1 MQSRHDRGA
10 HAARRIRNRLA
21 SPNGRSSL
29 AWNAD
34 HGRLKLGIGAR
45 AFVAALSLGVACI
58 AHGADA
64 DSGASPDVSDPAAA
78 GVPEVHLE
86 AIRVVGE
93 RFDKARN
100 ALSPTTGGSQ
110 FGFDL
115 QEIGELPQ
123 GESTPINQLM
133 LQAPGVVQGDYGEL
147 HIRGEM
153 TQPQY
158 RINGTIV
165 PEGIGGFGQVFD
177 SRFARRIEFIRGA
190 LPAQYNYRTNIID
203 IETKKR
209 FDNGAKVSL
218 NGGSYGT
225 LNPTLE
231 LSGAKDKFT
240 YYLIGSYLQA
250 KNGILFP
257 TADREPI
264 HDDTTQNKGFAY
276 VSFLPDP
283 RSRWSLMVGAVQS
296 HFQIPNVR
304 GQTPTFA
311 LDGVSS
317 SANLP
322 SANLNE
328 NQRERNRYAVV
339 SYESTNG
346 ANLDYQAAF
355 FTRYSSVLYTPDPI
369 GDLIYRG
376 IASRVG
382 RRNVAN
388 GLQFDA
394 SLERSETHTARV
406 GFSASHQRTDSDN
419 NSKVFPADSDGNQ
432 IPGAPFTVVDSRTIT
447 ANLSGVYAQDEW
459 RATKRLTFNYGLRF
473 DYLDGL
479 TQNSQLSPRLSAV
492 YKWDDQTALH
502 AGYARYFN
510 PPRLELIGPD
520 TISKFANTTN
530 QPEVQQSSPVRPE
543 RIHYFDAGLTHRL
556 TPDLNL
562 GLDGYAKYA
571 QDLNDFGQ
579 FGQALVYSPFN
590 WTKARIY
597 GIELTAHYRKDN
609 LSAYFNA
616 AISRARAKG
625 ISSGQYNFGR
635 DELDYISGHWIYMDH
650 DQRLTS
656 SAGVAYRWSEIRFL
670 ADALFG
676 SGMRS
681 TPAAGTP
688 NSDHLPAY
696 VQVNVGVAREF
707 QTQGLGKL
715 GVRLS
720 IVNLFDK
727 VYEIRDGT
735 GVGVGAPQFGPRRS
749 LYATISASF

>member
-1 MQSRHDRGA
+1 MQSRY
-10 HAARRIRNRLA
+10 NR
-21 SPNGRSSL
+21 
-29 AWNAD
+29 
-34 HGRLKLGIGAR
+34 GAR
-45 AFVAALSLGVACI
+45 AIRAALSISVACI
-58 AHGADA
+58 ARGADA
-64 DSGASPDVSDPAAA
+64 DSGASPDASRPAAA
-78 GVPEVHLE
+78 GVPEVQIE
-86 AIRVVGE
+86 TVEVVAE

-100 ALSPTTGGSQ
+100 ALSPRTGSSQ
-110 FGFDL
+110 FVFDL
-115 QEIGELPQ
+115 QAIRELAQ

-165 PEGIGGFGQVFD
+165 PEGISGFGQVFAT
-177 SRFARRIEFIRGA
+177 RFAQRIEFITGA

-203 IETKKR
+203 IETRQR
-209 FDNGAKVSL
+209 FDNGGKVSL
-218 NGGSYGT
+218 YGGSYGT
-225 LNPTLE
+225 LSPTVE
-231 LSGAKDKFT
+231 LSGAKDKLT
-240 YYLIGSYLQA
+240 YYVIGSYLQA
-250 KNGILFP
+250 GNGILFP
-257 TADREPI
+257 TADGEPI
-264 HDDTTQNKGFAY
+264 HDDTRQSKGFAY

-283 RSRWSLMVGAVQS
+283 RSRWSLMLGAAQS
-296 HFQIPNVR
+296 QFQIPNVP
-304 GQTPTFA
+304 GQTPTFP

-317 SANLP
+317 FPDLP
-322 SANLNE
+322 SSNLAE
-328 NQRERNRYAVV
+328 NQRELNRYAVI
-339 SYESTNG
+339 SYEGTNG
-346 ANLDYQAAF
+346 RNLDYQAAF
-355 FTRYSSVLYTPDPI
+355 FTRYSSVLFTPDPI

-376 IASRVG
+376 IASRVE
-382 RRNVAN
+382 RRNIAS

-394 SLERSETHTARV
+394 SLERSEAHTVRV

-419 NSKVFPADSDGNQ
+419 NSRVFPANSDGNQ
-432 IPGAPFTVVDSRTIT
+432 TPGAPFTVVDSRTNA

-479 TQNSQLSPRLSAV
+479 TRNSQLSPRLSAV
-492 YKWDDQTALH
+492 YKCDERTALH

-510 PPRLELIGPD
+510 PPRLELVGPD

-530 QPEVQQSSPVRPE
+530 QPEVQQSSPVLPE
-543 RIHYFDAGLTHRL
+543 RIHYFGAGLTHRL

-562 GLDGYAKYA
+562 GLEAYAKYA

-590 WTKARIY
+590 WTKARIH
-597 GIELTAHYRKDN
+597 GIELTAQYRKDN

-625 ISSGQYNFGR
+625 MSSGQYNFGQ
-635 DELDYISGHWIYMDH
+635 DELDYINGHWVYMDH

-656 SAGVAYRWSEIRFL
+656 SAGVAYRWSEIQLL
-670 ADALFG
+670 ADAFFG

-681 TPAAGTP
+681 TPQGGTP

-707 QTQGLGKL
+707 QTRWLGKL

>member
-1 MQSRHDRGA
+1 MQSRYDRGA
-10 HAARRIRNRLA
+10 PCARRITNHLA
-21 SPNGRSSL
+21 SPNARSPL
-29 AWNAD
+29 AWNAGD
-34 HGRLKLGIGAR
+34 GRLKRGIGAR
-45 AFVAALSLGVACI
+45 TFVAALGLGVACI
-58 AHGADA
+58 ARAAEA
-64 DSGASPDVSDPAAA
+64 DSGASPDASQLADA
-78 GVPEVHLE
+78 GLPEVQIE
-86 AIRVVGE
+86 AVEVVAERYKLFSRTGSSLFVFDQRVI
-93 RFDKARN
+93 
-100 ALSPTTGGSQ
+100 S
-110 FGFDL
+110 
-115 QEIGELPQ
+115 ELPR
-123 GESTPINQLM
+123 GDSTPINQLM

-158 RINGTIV
+158 RINGTMV
-165 PEGIGGFGQVFD
+165 PEGISGFGQVFD
-177 SRFARRIEFIRGA
+177 SRFAQRIEFITGA

-209 FDNGAKVSL
+209 FDNGGKISL
-218 NGGSYGT
+218 YGGDYGT
-225 LNPTLE
+225 LNPTVE
-231 LSGAKDKFT
+231 LSGTKDKFT
-240 YYLIGSYLQA
+240 YFLIGSYLHA
-250 KNGILFP
+250 GNGILFP
-257 TADREPI
+257 TAARDPV
-264 HDDTTQNKGFAY
+264 HNDTTQSKGFAY
-276 VSFLPDP
+276 ISFLPDP
-283 RSRWSLMVGAVQS
+283 RSRWSLMAGTAQS
-296 HFQIPNVR
+296 RFQIPNVP
-304 GQTPTFA
+304 GQIPTFP

-317 SANLP
+317 FPDLP
-322 SANLNE
+322 SAGLVE
-328 NQRERNRYAVV
+328 NQRELNRYAVL
-339 SYESTNG
+339 SYEGTNG

-355 FTRYSSVLYTPDPI
+355 FTRYSSVLFTPDPI

-376 IASRVG
+376 IASRVE
-382 RRNVAN
+382 RRNVAK
-388 GLQFDA
+388 GVQFDA
-394 SLERSETHTARV
+394 SLERSETHTVRV
-406 GFSASHQRTDSDN
+406 GFSASRQRTDSDN
-419 NSKVFPADSDGNQ
+419 NSQVFPADSDGNQ

-447 ANLSGVYAQDEW
+447 ANLGGVYAQDEW
-459 RATKRLTFNYGLRF
+459 RASNRLTLSYGLRF

-479 TQNSQLSPRLSAV
+479 TRNGQLSPRLSAV
-492 YKWDDQTALH
+492 YKWDERTALH

-510 PPRLELIGPD
+510 PPKLELIGPD

-530 QPEVQQSSPVRPE
+530 QPEVQQSSPVLPE

-556 TPDLNL
+556 TPELKL
-562 GLDGYAKYA
+562 GLDAYAKYA

-590 WTKARIY
+590 WTNARIY
-597 GIELTAHYRKDN
+597 GIELTARYRKDN
-609 LSAYFNA
+609 LSTYFNA

-656 SAGVAYRWSEIRFL
+656 SAGVAYRWSEIQFL